1 MSAEEAVMRAP
12 DARFVR
18 QRGFS
23 LVEVLVSLA
32 LLVVVMTAFL
42 TLLDSSARVSKTQSS
57 IAGMTENLR
66 FTVEEMVRMV
76 RMAGTGGVP
85 LLAPGTG
92 GNLNVLAVT
101 VTDNGDP
108 SHPITYGGTG
118 PGSRTTLPGTDVLML
133 RGVIGGELYDI
144 RGATALVA
152 GSGSPPTTYTATI
165 PATSPYTGQ
174 PQNLLV
180 PPVGTPIIF
189 TTTWELPVPLASGV
203 TRYFSKYNIG
213 LITAAS
219 RGSDPTDPLVVSFK
233 TTGANDNEL
242 AILALNEG
250 GDFQPFQSEFVITA
264 GFLDD
269 LVFFIAANDSG
280 EPSLFMFTPDDNTVS
295 ELVPNVSNLQVALG
309 CDLNGDGMLT
319 EDGTNGDEWFFNAV
333 GDAAPTPAQIATLQE
348 VRVSVVARGESRED
362 MRTEGFEMPE
372 NAPALA
378 GEALNFRHRAIS
390 VHVTVRSH
398 PPLVQG

>member
-1 MSAEEAVMRAP
+1 MSAEEVTVRGAP
-12 DARFVR
+12 DPVLER

-66 FTVEEMVRMV
+66 FTVEEMVRTV

-85 LLAPGTG
+85 LLAPGASG
-92 GNLNVLAVT
+92 LNVLAVT
-101 VTDNGDP
+101 VTDNSDSSQP
-108 SHPITYGGTG
+108 LTFGTG
-118 PGSRTTLPGTDVLML
+118 PGSRTTLPGTDAMMV
-133 RGVIGGELYDI
+133 RGVIGGELYDV
-144 RGATALVA
+144 RGATALVDN
-152 GSGSPPTTYTATI
+152 GDTTYTVTI

-174 PQNLLV
+174 PQQLLV
-180 PPVGTPIIF
+180 PEAGTPIIF
-189 TTTWELPVPLASGV
+189 TTTWELPVPLPSGV

-213 LITAAS
+213 LITSAS
-219 RGSDPTDPLVVSFK
+219 RGSNPTDPLVVDFK
-233 TTGANDNEL
+233 TTGANDNEN

-250 GDFQPFQSEFVITA
+250 GDFQPFQEEFVITA

-295 ELVPNVSNLQVALG
+295 ELVPNVANLQVALG
-309 CDLNGDGMLT
+309 CDLNGDGVLT
-319 EDGTNGDEWFFNAV
+319 EDGTNGDEWFFNAA
-333 GDAAPTPAQIATLQE
+333 GDTAPTAAQMAMLQE

-362 MRTEGFEMPE
+362 MRTEGFVMPE

-378 GEALNFRHRAIS
+378 GEAMNFRHRSIS

-398 PPLVQG
+398 PPVVQG